1 MKTKNMKRTDW
12 RRLLEKSYA
21 VRDCA
26 PWGYPGRESILRIHK
41 VSQPLW
47 VKEGYGRI
55 CIADAGHSWVQVACH
70 GQPYWLT
77 AMFDRKDCFL
87 QIYFDIARP
96 PCFDDP
102 DDPTFED
109 LYLDVVLT
117 SKLELAILDRE
128 ELEEA
133 LKIACAWEFVNQFPE
148 GLEHRLSA
156 GGRGVS
162 EGQAQ
167 RLAIARALVRKAP
180 VLLLDEVTSA
190 LDRET
195 EQRVL
200 QNLVRRG
207 LTTVVITHR
216 LSVLGLCGGAY
227 RVEGGKVTALTAEE
241 LAELAK

>member
-12 RRLLEKSYA
+12 RRLLEKSYV
-21 VRDCA
+21 VRDCS

-55 CIADAGHSWVQVACH
+55 CIADAGHSWVQVACQ

-77 AMFDRKDCFL
+77 AMFDREDRFL

-117 SKLELAILDRE
+117 SKLELAVLDRE
-128 ELEEA
+128 ELDEA
-133 LKIACAWEFVNQFPE
+133 LKTGEI
-148 GLEHRLSA
+148 
-156 GGRGVS
+156 
-162 EGQAQ
+162 
-167 RLAIARALVRKAP
+167 
-180 VLLLDEVTSA
+180 
-190 LDRET
+190 DRET
-195 EQRVL
+195 YDFALAACEKL
-200 QNLVRRG
+200 LVW
-207 LTTVVITHR
+207 LEENKQELVDYIT
-216 LSVLGLCGGAY
+216 
-227 RVEGGKVTALTAEE
+227 KVYHEM
-241 LAELAK
+241 K

>member
-55 CIADAGHSWVQVACH
+55 CIADAGHSWVQVACQ

-77 AMFDRKDCFL
+77 AMFDREDRFL

-133 LKIACAWEFVNQFPE
+133 LKSGEI
-148 GLEHRLSA
+148 
-156 GGRGVS
+156 
-162 EGQAQ
+162 
-167 RLAIARALVRKAP
+167 
-180 VLLLDEVTSA
+180 
-190 LDRET
+190 DRET
-195 EQRVL
+195 YDFALAACEKL
-200 QNLVRRG
+200 LVW
-207 LTTVVITHR
+207 LEENKQELVDYIT
-216 LSVLGLCGGAY
+216 
-227 RVEGGKVTALTAEE
+227 KVYHEM
-241 LAELAK
+241 K

>member
-12 RRLLEKSYA
+12 RRLLEKSYT

-77 AMFDRKDCFL
+77 AMFDREDRFL

-117 SKLELAILDRE
+117 SQMELVTMDRE
-128 ELEEA
+128 ELDEAWRTGEIDQETYDFALAACEKLLVWLEENMQE
-133 LKIACAWEFVNQFPE
+133 LVDYITKTY
-148 GLEHRLSA
+148 LEM
-156 GGRGVS
+156 
-162 EGQAQ
+162 
-167 RLAIARALVRKAP
+167 K
-180 VLLLDEVTSA
+180 
-190 LDRET
+190 
-195 EQRVL
+195 
-200 QNLVRRG
+200 
-207 LTTVVITHR
+207 
-216 LSVLGLCGGAY
+216 
-227 RVEGGKVTALTAEE
+227 
-241 LAELAK
+241 

>member
-12 RRLLEKSYA
+12 RRLLEKSYV
-21 VRDCA
+21 VRDCS

-77 AMFDRKDCFL
+77 AMFDRKDRFL

-102 DDPTFED
+102 HDPTFED

-133 LKIACAWEFVNQFPE
+133 LKSGEI
-148 GLEHRLSA
+148 
-156 GGRGVS
+156 
-162 EGQAQ
+162 
-167 RLAIARALVRKAP
+167 
-180 VLLLDEVTSA
+180 
-190 LDRET
+190 DRET
-195 EQRVL
+195 YDFALAACEKL
-200 QNLVRRG
+200 LVW
-207 LTTVVITHR
+207 LEENKQELVDYIT
-216 LSVLGLCGGAY
+216 
-227 RVEGGKVTALTAEE
+227 KVYHEM
-241 LAELAK
+241 K

>member
-12 RRLLEKSYA
+12 RRLLEKSYT

-77 AMFDRKDCFL
+77 AMFDREDRFL

-117 SKLELAILDRE
+117 SQLELVTMDRE
-128 ELEEA
+128 ELDEA
-133 LKIACAWEFVNQFPE
+133 WRTGEI
-148 GLEHRLSA
+148 
-156 GGRGVS
+156 
-162 EGQAQ
+162 
-167 RLAIARALVRKAP
+167 
-180 VLLLDEVTSA
+180 
-190 LDRET
+190 DRET
-195 EQRVL
+195 YDFALAACEKL
-200 QNLVRRG
+200 LVW
-207 LTTVVITHR
+207 LEENMQELVDYITKTY
-216 LSVLGLCGGAY
+216 L
-227 RVEGGKVTALTAEE
+227 EMK
-241 LAELAK
+241 

>member
-26 PWGYPGRESILRIHK
+26 PWGHPGRESFLRIHK

-55 CIADAGHSWVQVACH
+55 CIADAGHSWVQVGCH
-70 GQPYWLT
+70 DQPYWLT
-77 AMFDRKDCFL
+77 AMFDRKDRFL

-117 SKLELAILDRE
+117 SGLEVAILDRE
-128 ELEEA
+128 ELDEA
-133 LKIACAWEFVNQFPE
+133 LKIGE
-148 GLEHRLSA
+148 
-156 GGRGVS
+156 
-162 EGQAQ
+162 
-167 RLAIARALVRKAP
+167 I
-180 VLLLDEVTSA
+180 
-190 LDRET
+190 DRET
-195 EQRVL
+195 YDFALAACEKL
-200 QNLVRRG
+200 LVW
-207 LTTVVITHR
+207 LEENKQELVDYIT
-216 LSVLGLCGGAY
+216 
-227 RVEGGKVTALTAEE
+227 KVYHEMR
-241 LAELAK
+241 

>member
-12 RRLLEKSYA
+12 RRLLEKTYA

-55 CIADAGHSWVQVACH
+55 CVADAGHSWVQVACQ

-77 AMFDRKDCFL
+77 AMFDREDRFL

-96 PCFDDP
+96 PCFADP

-117 SKLELAILDRE
+117 SGLEVAVLDRE
-128 ELEEA
+128 ELDEA
-133 LKIACAWEFVNQFPE
+133 LKTGEIDREIHDFALAACE
-148 GLEHRLSA
+148 
-156 GGRGVS
+156 
-162 EGQAQ
+162 
-167 RLAIARALVRKAP
+167 K
-180 VLLLDEVTSA
+180 LLLWLEEHKQDIVEYVTRVY
-190 LDRET
+190 REM
-195 EQRVL
+195 
-200 QNLVRRG
+200 
-207 LTTVVITHR
+207 
-216 LSVLGLCGGAY
+216 
-227 RVEGGKVTALTAEE
+227 K
-241 LAELAK
+241 

>member
-55 CIADAGHSWVQVACH
+55 CIADAGHSWVQVTCQ

-77 AMFDRKDCFL
+77 AMFDGQDRFL

-96 PCFDDP
+96 PCFADP

-117 SKLELAILDRE
+117 SGLELAVLDRE
-128 ELEEA
+128 ELDEA
-133 LKIACAWEFVNQFPE
+133 LKTGEI
-148 GLEHRLSA
+148 
-156 GGRGVS
+156 
-162 EGQAQ
+162 
-167 RLAIARALVRKAP
+167 
-180 VLLLDEVTSA
+180 
-190 LDRET
+190 DRET
-195 EQRVL
+195 YDFALAACEKL
-200 QNLVRRG
+200 LVW
-207 LTTVVITHR
+207 LEENKQELVDYIT
-216 LSVLGLCGGAY
+216 
-227 RVEGGKVTALTAEE
+227 KVYHEMR
-241 LAELAK
+241 

>member
-26 PWGYPGRESILRIHK
+26 PWGHPGRESILRIHK

-70 GQPYWLT
+70 DQPYWLT
-77 AMFDRKDCFL
+77 AMFDGQDRFL

-128 ELEEA
+128 ELDEA
-133 LKIACAWEFVNQFPE
+133 WRNGEI
-148 GLEHRLSA
+148 
-156 GGRGVS
+156 
-162 EGQAQ
+162 
-167 RLAIARALVRKAP
+167 
-180 VLLLDEVTSA
+180 
-190 LDRET
+190 DRET
-195 EQRVL
+195 YDFALAACEKL
-200 QNLVRRG
+200 LVW
-207 LTTVVITHR
+207 LEENKQELVDYIT
-216 LSVLGLCGGAY
+216 
-227 RVEGGKVTALTAEE
+227 KVYHEM
-241 LAELAK
+241 K

>member
-55 CIADAGHSWVQVACH
+55 CIADAGHSWVQVTCQ

-77 AMFDRKDCFL
+77 AMFDGQDRFL

-117 SKLELAILDRE
+117 SGLDIAVLDRE
-128 ELEEA
+128 ELDEA
-133 LKIACAWEFVNQFPE
+133 LKSGEIHRETYDFALAACE
-148 GLEHRLSA
+148 
-156 GGRGVS
+156 
-162 EGQAQ
+162 
-167 RLAIARALVRKAP
+167 K
-180 VLLLDEVTSA
+180 LLLWLEEHKQDMVEYVTRVY
-190 LDRET
+190 REM
-195 EQRVL
+195 
-200 QNLVRRG
+200 
-207 LTTVVITHR
+207 
-216 LSVLGLCGGAY
+216 
-227 RVEGGKVTALTAEE
+227 K
-241 LAELAK
+241 

>member
-55 CIADAGHSWVQVACH
+55 CIADAGHSWVQVTCQ

-77 AMFDRKDCFL
+77 AMFDGQDRFL

-117 SKLELAILDRE
+117 SGLDIAVLDRE
-128 ELEEA
+128 ELDEA
-133 LKIACAWEFVNQFPE
+133 LKSGEIHRETYDFALAACE
-148 GLEHRLSA
+148 
-156 GGRGVS
+156 
-162 EGQAQ
+162 
-167 RLAIARALVRKAP
+167 K
-180 VLLLDEVTSA
+180 LLLWLEEHKQDMVESVTRVY
-190 LDRET
+190 REM
-195 EQRVL
+195 
-200 QNLVRRG
+200 
-207 LTTVVITHR
+207 
-216 LSVLGLCGGAY
+216 
-227 RVEGGKVTALTAEE
+227 K
-241 LAELAK
+241 

>member
-12 RRLLEKSYA
+12 RRLLEKSYV
-21 VRDCA
+21 VRDCS

-55 CIADAGHSWVQVACH
+55 CIADAGHSWVQVACQ

-77 AMFDRKDCFL
+77 AMFDREDRFL

-117 SKLELAILDRE
+117 SGLELAILDRE
-128 ELEEA
+128 ELDEA
-133 LKIACAWEFVNQFPE
+133 LKTGEI
-148 GLEHRLSA
+148 
-156 GGRGVS
+156 
-162 EGQAQ
+162 
-167 RLAIARALVRKAP
+167 
-180 VLLLDEVTSA
+180 
-190 LDRET
+190 DRET
-195 EQRVL
+195 YDFALAACEKLLVWLEENKQELVEYVTRV
-200 QNLVRRG
+200 
-207 LTTVVITHR
+207 
-216 LSVLGLCGGAY
+216 Y
-227 RVEGGKVTALTAEE
+227 RKMGMQ
-241 LAELAK
+241 